1 MSIARQGLVLKGG
14 VLTQPPKED
23 SRRGLGT
30 LPGTTVAGKTGPTG
44 AASTVPGPTGPAG
57 SPGAD
62 STVPGP
68 TGPASTV
75 PGPTGP
81 PGSDAGYT
89 GPVGPTGPAG
99 MSITGPTGPPGS
111 DAGYTGPVG
120 PTGPAG
126 MSITGP
132 PGISVTGPAGA
143 PGADST
149 VPGPTGPAGSP
160 GADSTVPG
168 PTGPTGPMGP
178 KDSIVQT
185 EAGIYAFACME
196 ASRPMFFELV
206 RAGEA
211 ASAKFLAAVIGVPLR
226 FRSACGRSELL
237 LGIRKG
243 FGEWEMPEKTGAEME
258 RAKRFWGQAH

>member
-89 GPVGPTGPAG
+89 GPVGPTGP
-99 MSITGPTGPPGS
+99 
-111 DAGYTGPVG
+111 
-120 PTGPAG
+120 
-126 MSITGP
+126 

-143 PGADST
+143 PGA
-149 VPGPTGPAGSP
+149 G
-160 GADSTVPG
+160 STVPG

>member
-1 MSIARQGLVLKGG
+1 
-14 VLTQPPKED
+14 
-23 SRRGLGT
+23 
-30 LPGTTVAGKTGPTG
+30 
-44 AASTVPGPTGPAG
+44 
-57 SPGAD
+57 
-62 STVPGP
+62 
-68 TGPASTV
+68 
-75 PGPTGP
+75 
-81 PGSDAGYT
+81 
-89 GPVGPTGPAG
+89 
-99 MSITGPTGPPGS
+99 
-111 DAGYTGPVG
+111 
-120 PTGPAG
+120 

-143 PGADST
+143 PGA
-149 VPGPTGPAGSP
+149 G
-160 GADSTVPG
+160 STVPG

>member
-68 TGPASTV
+68 TGPAGSPGADSTVPGPTGPASTV

-89 GPVGPTGPAG
+89 GPVGPTGP
-99 MSITGPTGPPGS
+99 
-111 DAGYTGPVG
+111 
-120 PTGPAG
+120 
-126 MSITGP
+126 

-143 PGADST
+143 PGAGST

>member
-99 MSITGPTGPPGS
+99 MSITGP
-111 DAGYTGPVG
+111 
-120 PTGPAG
+120 
-126 MSITGP
+126 

-143 PGADST
+143 
-149 VPGPTGPAGSP
+149 P

>member
-99 MSITGPTGPPGS
+99 MSITGP
-111 DAGYTGPVG
+111 
-120 PTGPAG
+120 
-126 MSITGP
+126 

-143 PGADST
+143 PGA
-149 VPGPTGPAGSP
+149 G
-160 GADSTVPG
+160 STVPG

>member
-89 GPVGPTGPAG
+89 GPVGPTGP
-99 MSITGPTGPPGS
+99 
-111 DAGYTGPVG
+111 
-120 PTGPAG
+120 
-126 MSITGP
+126 

-143 PGADST
+143 PGE
-149 VPGPTGPAGSP
+149 G
-160 GADSTVPG
+160 STVPG

>member
-89 GPVGPTGPAG
+89 GPVGPTGP
-99 MSITGPTGPPGS
+99 
-111 DAGYTGPVG
+111 
-120 PTGPAG
+120 
-126 MSITGP
+126 

-143 PGADST
+143 
-149 VPGPTGPAGSP
+149 P